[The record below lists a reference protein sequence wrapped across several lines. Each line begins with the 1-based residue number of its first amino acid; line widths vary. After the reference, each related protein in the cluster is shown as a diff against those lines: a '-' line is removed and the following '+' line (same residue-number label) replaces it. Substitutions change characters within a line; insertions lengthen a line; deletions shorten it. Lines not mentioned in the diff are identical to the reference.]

1 MAPRWNKKVDIY
13 LNNQCKAMDFGSKRY
28 VVLVKLA

>member
-13 LNNQCKAMDFGSKRY
+13 METNEGRSFGVKRY
-28 VVLVKLA
+28 VVLVKMV